1 MSILVEEIQMVD
13 LKSQYLKIKPVID
26 TAIQSCIDTS
36 SFIKGPQVNVFE
48 KHFGQYLNVNHV
60 ISCANGTDALQVAM
74 MALGLQVGDEVIMP
88 AFTYVATAEV
98 TALLGLKPV
107 LVDVDS
113 HTFTISPTALEAAIS
128 PKTKLVVPVHLF
140 GQCADMQSIIDLCT
154 AHDLLLLED
163 AAQAVGATYTFTEGK
178 TSTAGAMG
186 ALGTTSFFPSKNL
199 GCFGDGGAVY
209 TNDDALAAKVRMI
222 ANHGQVRKYEHEA
235 IGVNSR
241 LDSIQAAILTQKLV
255 YLPTYTEARQRAADV
270 YDGALRNLAAVDI
283 PYRSPHSTHVFHQYT
298 LKVPATERDTLKEYL
313 SRKNIPSM
321 IYYPMPLHHQKAYA
335 GVARVP
341 GDLSVTEE
349 LCRRVISLPMHT
361 ELSDDQIHYI
371 AEAVIDYFS

>member
-1 MSILVEEIQMVD
+1 MVD

>member
-1 MSILVEEIQMVD
+1 MVD
-13 LKSQYLKIKPVID
+13 LKSQYLKIKPAID
-26 TAIQSCIDTS
+26 TAIQTCIDTS

-48 KHFGQYLNVNHV
+48 KHFGQYLDVNHV
-60 ISCANGTDALQVAM
+60 ISCANGTDALQISI
-74 MALGLQVGDEVIMP
+74 MALGLQAGDEVIMP

-98 TALLGLKPV
+98 TALLGLIPV
-107 LVDVDS
+107 LVDVDP
-113 HTFTISPTALEAAIS
+113 HTFTISPTVLEAALS

-140 GQCADMQSIIDLCT
+140 GQCAHMQLIADFCA

-163 AAQAVGATYTFTEGK
+163 AAQAVGATYTFNDGK

-209 TNDDALAAKVRMI
+209 TNDDALAGKVRMI
-222 ANHGQVRKYEHEA
+222 ANHGQVRKYEHETV
-235 IGVNSR
+235 GVNSR
-241 LDSIQAAILTQKLV
+241 LDSIQAAILTEKLA
-255 YLPTYTEARQRAADV
+255 YLPTYTQARQQVADV
-270 YDGALRNLAAVDI
+270 YDAAFKNLSAVEI
-283 PYRSPHSTHVFHQYT
+283 PYRLSQSTHVFHQYT
-298 LKVPATERDTLKEYL
+298 LKVPATERDNLKEYL

-335 GVARVP
+335 GVGRVS

-349 LCRRVISLPMHT
+349 LCKRVISLPMHT
-361 ELSDDQIHYI
+361 ELSDDQTQYI
-371 AEAVIDYFS
+371 TEVVIDYFS